1 MKAVHLVPYFTNFL
15 RRKNQNDGGFLEDSL
30 TILNNFLNELNQ
42 DSASAIHDIA
52 DAFLL
57 CLQNG
62 EITKEHDIWAAK
74 ALSTEIC
81 EHIEAI
87 QNKWGEESFNRES
100 LNTFVRLAEEIKEQY
115 GEDDVC
121 LSELCERVVRLCS
134 SQAVAE

>member
-52 DAFLL
+52 DAVLL

-62 EITKEHDIWAAK
+62 EISGCDYMDAVVLGTQLCDK
-74 ALSTEIC
+74 
-81 EHIEAI
+81 IEAI
-87 QNKWGEESFNRES
+87 QMMSGEERFNRES

>member
-1 MKAVHLVPYFTNFL
+1 MRDSISFLTNLLKEIHLYSVSVIP
-15 RRKNQNDGGFLEDSL
+15 E
-30 TILNNFLNELNQ
+30 
-42 DSASAIHDIA
+42 IA
-52 DAFLL
+52 EAFLA

-115 GEDDVC
+115 GEDEES
-121 LSELCERVVRLCS
+121 LSKLCERVVWLCS